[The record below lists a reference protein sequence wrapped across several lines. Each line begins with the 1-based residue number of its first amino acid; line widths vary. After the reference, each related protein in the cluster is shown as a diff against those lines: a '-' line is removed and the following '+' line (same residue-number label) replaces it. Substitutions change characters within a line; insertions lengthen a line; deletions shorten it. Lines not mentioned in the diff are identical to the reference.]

1 MIPLVIEKSNTSVYF
16 NFKDGGLSMK
26 KISKLISLILCL
38 SLLCSTVAFA
48 AETKQATDSP
58 NMKDILIDST
68 DDHFIVVS
76 IPESEA
82 ESYQKRLESDPE
94 FRENEIRQALGG
106 TSADSRALPPGH
118 IEYQSYMY
126 RSDIKA
132 AVDAASGSGT
142 FDKWLTALG
151 WTVSAADIAKIIKL
165 SKKDNIFILTADILG
180 TLVQWA
186 QQERE
191 AWWKEAYKDIINGTI
206 SAVRYTIVQ
215 NTTEYPK
222 VWRVFERI

>member
-1 MIPLVIEKSNTSVYF
+1 
-16 NFKDGGLSMK
+16 
-26 KISKLISLILCL
+26 
-38 SLLCSTVAFA
+38 
-48 AETKQATDSP
+48 
-58 NMKDILIDST
+58 
-68 DDHFIVVS
+68 
-76 IPESEA
+76 
-82 ESYQKRLESDPE
+82 
-94 FRENEIRQALGG
+94 
-106 TSADSRALPPGH
+106 
-118 IEYQSYMY
+118 MY

-142 FDKWLTALG
+142 FDKLLTALG

>member
-1 MIPLVIEKSNTSVYF
+1 
-16 NFKDGGLSMK
+16 MK
-26 KISKLISLILCL
+26 KLTKLISLVLCL
-38 SLLCSTVAFA
+38 SLLSSTVVFA
-48 AETKQATDSP
+48 SEMKQIAEPS
-58 NMKDILIDST
+58 NMQDILIDST
-68 DDHFIVVS
+68 DDYFIVVS
-76 IPESEA
+76 IPESEVK
-82 ESYQKRLESDPE
+82 SYQKRLDSDPE
-94 FRENEIRQALGG
+94 FRKNEIQQALGKYST
-106 TSADSRALPPGH
+106 TSHALPPGP

-126 RSDIKA
+126 KSDIKA

-151 WTVSAADIAKIIKL
+151 WTVTAADIIDLIKL
-165 SKKDNIFILTADILG
+165 SKKANVFIFAADILG
-180 TLVQWA
+180 TLAQWA

-191 AWWKEAYKDIINGTI
+191 DWWKEAYKDIINGNI